1 MSWTHSLRSFPV
13 RNRNLLG
20 IGIRAIDPSLRYK
33 SGTRSAVG
41 LGAVTKQPVGDQKS
55 VEDIPSYGL
64 LSNIYWL
71 FIKGFHEKTHELQIV
86 HKKKY
91 GPIWKSSFGELSVI
105 NVADS
110 DMIEEIL
117 RQEGKYPIRAYMPH
131 WREYRELRGH
141 TYGPL
146 CEYGQEWNHMR
157 SMLNPK
163 LLKPKEVSNYS
174 PAINKVVTDFMTK
187 MCWLRQTQ
195 GGGLMVYD
203 ISNQLYNFAFEGIC
217 TILFET
223 RMGCLEETIPEE
235 TQKFIASVFE
245 MFYCSAL
252 IIFFPKAMWKYIPIW
267 KRFIAAWDYI
277 FYITEKLVNKKM
289 KEIQEKMEKGEEVS
303 GEYLTY
309 LLTNTKMTPLDIYGS
324 LSELLLAAVDT
335 TSNTTSWILYNL
347 AKEPSIQQ
355 QLYEEINSIIPG
367 DQIPLAKDFNHMPLL
382 KAVVKETL
390 RLYPVVPGNA
400 RIVVEKDLMV
410 GGYHF
415 PKNTLFHLCHYAVS
429 LDDRTFKEPQ
439 RFQPERWLRGVA
451 GVKKPHPFASIPF
464 GFGTRSCL
472 GKRVAELE
480 MYSVISRL
488 IKHFE
493 VRPDPSGKVVT
504 AKTRTLLAPEG
515 SINLQFIDRV

>member
-1 MSWTHSLRSFPV
+1 MSWTQFRRFFPV
-13 RNRNLLG
+13 RNRLLLG
-20 IGIRAIDPSLRYK
+20 IGIRDISPSLRYK
-33 SGTRSAVG
+33 SGTRPGVD
-41 LGAVTKQPVGDQKS
+41 LGAVTEEAVGDQKS
-55 VEDIPSYGL
+55 VEDIPGYGF
-64 LSNIYWL
+64 LSSIYWY

-91 GPIWKSSFGELSVI
+91 GPIWKSSLGNNVVI
-105 NVADS
+105 HVANS

-117 RQEGKYPIRAYMPH
+117 RQEGKYPIRAQMPH
-131 WREYRELRGH
+131 WREYREIRGH
-141 TYGPL
+141 AYGPL

-174 PAINKVVTDFMTK
+174 PAINKVVTDFMQK
-187 MCWLRQTQ
+187 IHWLRQTQ

-203 ISNQLYNFAFEGIC
+203 IATHLYNFAFEGIC

-235 TQKFIASVFE
+235 TQKFIAAVFE
-245 MFYCSAL
+245 MFYTSSIL
-252 IIFFPKAMWKYIPIW
+252 PLLPKAMWQYIPIW

-277 FYITEKLVNKKM
+277 FYISEKLINKKM
-289 KEIQEKMEKGEEVS
+289 KDIQEKMEKGLEVQ

-309 LLTNTKMTPLDIYGS
+309 LLTNTKMTPWDIYGS
-324 LSELLLAAVDT
+324 LSELLTAAVDT

-355 QLYEEINSIIPG
+355 QLYEEINSVIPG
-367 DQIPLAKDFNHMPLL
+367 DQIPLTKDFSHMPLL

-400 RIVVEKDLMV
+400 RLVEKDLV
-410 GGYHF
+410 IGGYHF

-429 LDDRTFKEPQ
+429 LDDSSFVEPQ
-439 RFQPERWLRGVA
+439 RFQPERWLRDMTRE
-451 GVKKPHPFASIPF
+451 KKPHPFASIPF

-504 AKTRTLLAPEG
+504 TKTRTLLAPGG
-515 SINLQFIDRV
+515 SIDLQFIDRM

>member
-1 MSWTHSLRSFPV
+1 MFWTHSLRSFPV
-13 RNRNLLG
+13 RNRLQLG
-20 IGIRAIDPSLRYK
+20 TGVRVAYPSLRDK
-33 SGTRSAVG
+33 SGTGPAVN
-41 LGAVTKQPVGDQKS
+41 LAAATKQLDGDQKR
-55 VEDIPSYGL
+55 VQDIPSYGL

-71 FIKGFHEKTHELQIV
+71 FIKGFHEKAHELQIV
-86 HKKKY
+86 QKKKY

-110 DMIEEIL
+110 DMIEEVL

-141 TYGPL
+141 AYGPL
-146 CEYGQEWNHMR
+146 CETGQEWNHMR
-157 SMLNPK
+157 SILNPK

-174 PAINKVVTDFMTK
+174 PAINEVVTDFMTR
-187 MCWLRQTQ
+187 MRWLRQTQ
-195 GGGLMVYD
+195 GGGVMVYD
-203 ISNQLYNFAFEGIC
+203 ISTQLYNFAFEGIC
-217 TILFET
+217 TVLFET

-252 IIFFPKAMWKYIPIW
+252 ILFFPKALWKYIPIW
-267 KRFIAAWDYI
+267 ERFIAAWDYI
-277 FYITEKLVNKKM
+277 FYITEKLVKKKM
-289 KEIQEKMEKGEEVS
+289 KEIQEKMEKGVEVS
-303 GEYLTY
+303 GEYLTH
-309 LLTNTKMTPLDIYGS
+309 LLTNTKMTPLDIFGS

-355 QLYEEINSIIPG
+355 QLYEEIISVIPG
-367 DQIPLAKDFNHMPLL
+367 DQIPLSKDFNHMPLL

-400 RIVVEKDLMV
+400 RVVENDLMV

-415 PKNTLFHLCHYAVS
+415 PQNTLFHLCHYAVS
-429 LDDRTFKEPQ
+429 LDDRIFKEPL
-439 RFQPERWLRGVA
+439 RFQPDRWLRGMA
-451 GVKKPHPFASIPF
+451 GVKKPPPFASIPF

-480 MYSVISRL
+480 MYSVVSRL

-504 AKTRTLLAPEG
+504 AKTRTLLAPKG